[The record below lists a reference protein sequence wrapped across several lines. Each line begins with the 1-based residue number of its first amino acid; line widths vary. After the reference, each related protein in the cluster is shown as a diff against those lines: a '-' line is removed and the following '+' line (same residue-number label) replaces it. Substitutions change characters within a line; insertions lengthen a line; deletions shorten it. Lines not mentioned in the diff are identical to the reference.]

1 MKIFRSKE
9 QKKFDKF
16 KKAYFD
22 KKDIE
27 MLTDDDS
34 CIKIYEFMREN
45 NKLFEDIINFESEF
59 DRLPIQV
66 RLNAHSIRADIT
78 YFETKYCIVKFSKMN
93 NKNYKKLNNL
103 FENK

>member
-1 MKIFRSKE
+1 MKIFRNKE

-27 MLTDDDS
+27 MLTDDNS
-34 CIKIYEFMREN
+34 CIKIYEFMKEN
-45 NKLFEDIINFESEF
+45 YKLFEDITDFESEF

-66 RLNAHSIRADIT
+66 RLNAHLISADIT
-78 YFETKYCIVKFSKMN
+78 YFEKKYCIVKFSEMN

-103 FENK
+103 FKN

>member
-27 MLTDDDS
+27 MLINDSS
-34 CIKIYEFMREN
+34 CIKIYEFMRKN
-45 NKLFEDIINFESEF
+45 DKLFENITDFESEF

-66 RLNAHSIRADIT
+66 RLNAHSISADIT
-78 YFETKYCIVKFSKMN
+78 YFEKKYCIVKFSKMN

-103 FENK
+103 SENK

>member
-27 MLTDDDS
+27 MLTDD
-34 CIKIYEFMREN
+34 
-45 NKLFEDIINFESEF
+45 
-59 DRLPIQV
+59 
-66 RLNAHSIRADIT
+66 
-78 YFETKYCIVKFSKMN
+78 YCIVKFSKMN

-103 FENK
+103 GDDDCE

>member
-27 MLTDDDS
+27 MLTDDNS
-34 CIKIYEFMREN
+34 CIKIYEFIREN
-45 NKLFEDIINFESEF
+45 YKLFEDITNFESEF

-66 RLNAHSIRADIT
+66 RLNAHSISADIT
-78 YFETKYCIVKFSKMN
+78 YFEKKYCIVKFSEMN
-93 NKNYKKLNNL
+93 NKNYKKLDNL
-103 FENK
+103 FKNK